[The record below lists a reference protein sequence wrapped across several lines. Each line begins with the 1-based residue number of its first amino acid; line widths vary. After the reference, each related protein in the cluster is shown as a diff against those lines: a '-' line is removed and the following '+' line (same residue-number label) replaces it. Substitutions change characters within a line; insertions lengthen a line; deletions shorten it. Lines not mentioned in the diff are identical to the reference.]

1 MPKRLALTGLYEAS
15 VLDYEDRDLQPN
27 EVLVRTEFASGKHGT
42 TFAMLDGRS
51 FAGVRFDNERHVF
64 VDAGDPGAIRRPSPE
79 SPWRTGTSG
88 LGVVEAVGAEVT
100 NFSPGDRVVG
110 LMDIRETNLCDE
122 SQVWPLGEIDPLVAL
137 CLEPAYV
144 SIHCVRESNLR
155 YGDRVA
161 VIGLGALGLLAVS
174 IAREAG
180 AETIIAAD
188 LLPQRR
194 ALAAEYGADYSFDPR
209 DGDLALQVRDLTDGM
224 GVDVAIELTG
234 AYIGLNT
241 AIAATRVGG
250 LVCSAGFYQ
259 GEAQDLFLGRAWHH
273 NRLTMIVPHGCGF
286 GHEPRDFPYWDSQRA
301 FRTILSM
308 MRRER
313 LNCDGLI
320 NRVYS
325 LEDATQVYQH
335 IRRQPDQIIK
345 FAVDLRGKRSV

>member
-15 VLDYEDRDLQPN
+15 ILDYEDRALAPS
-27 EVLVRTEFASGKHGT
+27 EVLVRTEYASGKHGT
-42 TFAMLDGRS
+42 TLAMLDGRS
-51 FAGVRFDNERHVF
+51 FAGVRFDSERHLF
-64 VDAGDPGAIRRPSPE
+64 VDAGDRDSIRRPSRE

-88 LGVVEAVGAEVT
+88 LGVIKAVGAAVT
-100 NFSPGDRVVG
+100 QFSPGDRVVG
-110 LMDIRETNLCDE
+110 MMDIRETNICGED
-122 SQVWPLGEIDPLVAL
+122 QVWLVGDIDPLVAL

-144 SIHCVRESNLR
+144 SIHCVRESNIR

-180 AETIIAAD
+180 AATIIAAD

-194 ALAAEYGADYSFDPR
+194 ALAVEYGADHTFDPR
-209 DGDLALQVRDLTDGM
+209 DGDLALQARELTDGM
-224 GVDVAIELTG
+224 GVDVAIELSG

-241 AIAATRVGG
+241 AISCARVGG

-259 GEAQDLFLGRAWHH
+259 GEAQDLFLGREWHH
-273 NRLTMIVPHGCGF
+273 NRLTMIVPHGCGG
-286 GHEPRDFPYWDSQRA
+286 GHEPRDYPYWDSHRA

-308 MRRER
+308 MRRGR
-313 LNCDGLI
+313 LNCRGLI

-325 LEDATQVYQH
+325 LKEATQVFQH
-335 IRRQPDQIIK
+335 IRRQPDQLIK
-345 FAVDLRGKRSV
+345 FAVDFRS